1 MGIKKYN
8 PTSPGTRFQTVSDFA
23 DITTDTPYKPLLKAV
38 RKTGGR
44 NNIGQVTVWHR
55 GGGNR
60 RAYRI
65 IDFKR
70 NKTGIPAKVSTVEYD
85 PNRSARVALLQY
97 RDGEKRYIIA
107 PVGLRVGDE
116 VISGKGVEIKVG
128 NALPLG
134 DMPLGTFIHN
144 VELRPGEGAK
154 LVRSAGSSAQLIAKE
169 EKYVQVKLSSG
180 EVRFI
185 PSVCMATVGQV
196 SNPDHENISYGKAG
210 RIRWLGRKSIVRGV
224 AMNPI
229 DHPLGGGEG
238 KASGGRPACT
248 PWGKPEGIK
257 TRHNKRTDRLIIKRR
272 K

>member
-1 MGIKKYN
+1 MAKKYN
-8 PTSPGTRFQTVSDFA
+8 PTSPGRRFQSVSDFA
-23 DITTDTPYKPLLKAV
+23 EITTDTPQKSLLKPL

-60 RAYRI
+60 TALRI

-70 NKTGIPAKVSTVEYD
+70 DKKGIPAQVRTIEYD
-85 PNRSARVALLQY
+85 PNRSARIALLYY
-97 RDGEKRYIIA
+97 RDGEKRYIVA
-107 PVGLRVGDE
+107 PAGLRVGDE
-116 VISGKGVEIKVG
+116 ILSGKGAEIKIG
-128 NALPLG
+128 NSLPLS

-144 VELRPGEGAK
+144 IELRPGQGAK
-154 LVRSAGSSAQLIAKE
+154 LVRSAGASAQLIAKE

-185 PSVCMATVGQV
+185 PSDCLATVGQV

-210 RIRWLGRKSIVRGV
+210 RIRWFGRRPIVRGV

-238 KASGGRPACT
+238 KASGGRPSCT

-257 TRHNKRTDRLIIKRR
+257 TRQNKRTDRLIIKRR

>member
-1 MGIKKYN
+1 MAKKYN
-8 PTSPGTRFQTVSDFA
+8 PTSPGRRFQSVSDFA
-23 DITTDTPYKPLLKAV
+23 EITTDTPQKSLLKPL

-60 RAYRI
+60 KALRI

-70 NKTGIPAKVSTVEYD
+70 DKKGIPAQVRTIEYD
-85 PNRSARVALLQY
+85 PNRSARIALLYY
-97 RDGEKRYIIA
+97 RDGEKRYIVA
-107 PVGLRVGDE
+107 PAGLRVGDE
-116 VISGKGVEIKVG
+116 ILSGKGAEIKIG
-128 NALPLG
+128 NSLPLS

-144 VELRPGEGAK
+144 IELRPGQGAK
-154 LVRSAGSSAQLIAKE
+154 LVRSAGASAQLIAKE

-185 PSVCMATVGQV
+185 PSDCLATVGQV

-210 RIRWLGRKSIVRGV
+210 RIRWFGRRPIVRGV

-238 KASGGRPACT
+238 KASGGRPSCT

-257 TRHNKRTDRLIIKRR
+257 TRQNKRTDRLIIKRR

>member
-1 MGIKKYN
+1 MAKKYN
-8 PTSPGTRFQTVSDFA
+8 PTSPGRRFQSVSDFTE
-23 DITTDTPYKPLLKAV
+23 ITTDTPQKSLLKPL

-60 RAYRI
+60 TALRI

-70 NKTGIPAKVSTVEYD
+70 DKKGIPAQVRTIEYD
-85 PNRSARVALLQY
+85 PNRSARIALLYY
-97 RDGEKRYIIA
+97 RDGEKRYIVA
-107 PVGLRVGDE
+107 PAGLRVGDE
-116 VISGKGVEIKVG
+116 ILSGKGAEIKIG
-128 NALPLG
+128 NSLPLS

-144 VELRPGEGAK
+144 IELRPGQGAK
-154 LVRSAGSSAQLIAKE
+154 LVRSAGASAQLIAKE
-169 EKYVQVKLSSG
+169 DKYVQVKLSSG

-185 PSVCMATVGQV
+185 PSDCLATVGQV

-210 RIRWLGRKSIVRGV
+210 RIRWFGRRPIVRGV

-238 KASGGRPACT
+238 KASGGRPSCT

-257 TRHNKRTDRLIIKRR
+257 TRQNKRTDRLIIKRR

>member
-1 MGIKKYN
+1 MAKKYN
-8 PTSPGTRFQTVSDFA
+8 PTSPGRRFQSVSDFA
-23 DITTDTPYKPLLKAV
+23 EITTDTPQKSLLKPL

-60 RAYRI
+60 TALRI

-70 NKTGIPAKVSTVEYD
+70 DKKGIPAQVRTIEYD
-85 PNRSARVALLQY
+85 PNRSARIALLYY
-97 RDGEKRYIIA
+97 RDGEKRYIVA
-107 PVGLRVGDE
+107 PAGLRVGDE
-116 VISGKGVEIKVG
+116 ILSGKGAEIKIG
-128 NALPLG
+128 NSLPLS

-144 VELRPGEGAK
+144 IELRPGQGAK
-154 LVRSAGSSAQLIAKE
+154 LVRSAGGSAQLIAKE
-169 EKYVQVKLSSG
+169 DKYVQVKLSSG

-185 PSVCMATVGQV
+185 PSDCLATVGQV

-210 RIRWLGRKSIVRGV
+210 RIRWFGRRPIVRGV

-238 KASGGRPACT
+238 KASGGRPSCT

-257 TRHNKRTDRLIIKRR
+257 TRQNKRTDRLIIKRR